1 MYSIHCLNESQ
12 YVAAGMEHM
21 QRWPTSHHVI
31 IRLIRASC
39 WWSHWITLGGVR
51 QVPRYSSILRIY
63 RYTNDLGDKPT
74 VTAAAVL
81 SVAQRQFVS
90 RIKQMSIIKVS
101 CPTNSIKISQD
112 IAQKGSMSLQLP
124 ESPLPPLKSF
134 SLTHILYDPSHP
146 LSIPLTLLS
155 LSPIFLFVSY
165 FTLLIFTRRISIAFL
180 ASGQLANEVLS
191 WVLKRIFKGE
201 RPYIGHGEVGTGYG
215 MPSSHSQA
223 AGFLA
228 AWGIGYALTHE
239 DRNEQVRSV
248 RAEKVRKW
256 RTRVYVFALLLWSVG
271 VSYSR

>member
-1 MYSIHCLNESQ
+1 
-12 YVAAGMEHM
+12 
-21 QRWPTSHHVI
+21 
-31 IRLIRASC
+31 
-39 WWSHWITLGGVR
+39 
-51 QVPRYSSILRIY
+51 
-63 RYTNDLGDKPT
+63 
-74 VTAAAVL
+74 
-81 SVAQRQFVS
+81 
-90 RIKQMSIIKVS
+90 MSIIKVS

-112 IAQKGSMSLQLP
+112 IAQKGSMPLQLP

-271 VSYSR
+271 VSYSRFHLHYHSPAQIIAGYLAGLVFGAFYFTITEYYPLRHPLSPLARLRITVEYIWGGIGGVGGWELGDARGGWGEGWAFVDEEQPARVKREDKKRK